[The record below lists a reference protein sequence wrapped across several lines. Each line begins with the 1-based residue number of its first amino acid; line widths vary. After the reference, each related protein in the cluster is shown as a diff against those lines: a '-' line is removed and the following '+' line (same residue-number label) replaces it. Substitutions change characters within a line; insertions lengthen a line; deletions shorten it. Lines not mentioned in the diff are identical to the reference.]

1 MAESPG
7 ADRFVMNR
15 IGKRR
20 GIRPRLSR
28 RRQAPRFNSLAMTV
42 VQRMD
47 GQLIQTSH
55 ILVDRD
61 VRTRTD
67 VGDECA

>member
-1 MAESPG
+1 
-7 ADRFVMNR
+7 MNR

-20 GIRPRLSR
+20 GIRTRLSR
-28 RRQAPRFNSLAMTV
+28 RRQSPRFNSPAMTV

-61 VRTRTD
+61 VRTRTG